1 MDCMGS
7 SPRTGCTGFSLHRD
21 SLQRTGC
28 KDSSLHTSFSPHRGS
43 WRRRGCTGS
52 SRHTDYRDCSPLPG
66 DAVPHRP
73 MSNLP
78 HSRRK
83 ARRGSRR
90 TGCRGS
96 SPRTGYTGFSLHRDY
111 RDYTGSSP
119 RTGYT
124 GSLRHM
130 DCTGFWPRMDSLQRR
145 GSSRRTGFWLRMD
158 FLQRRGSSPRMDWPR
173 PVRTGLRPESRRP
186 APTIRRRPEVPR
198 VSRPMTEAMI

>member
-28 KDSSLHTSFSPHRGS
+28 KDSSLHTGFWPHRGS

-52 SRHTDYRDCSPLPG
+52 SLRRDCMDFSPHKDCRGSSRHTDYRDFSPLPG

-96 SPRTGYTGFSLHRDY
+96 SPRTGYTG
-111 RDYTGSSP
+111 
-119 RTGYT
+119 
-124 GSLRHM
+124 SLRHM
-130 DCTGFWPRMDSLQRR
+130 DCTGFWPRMDS
-145 GSSRRTGFWLRMD
+145 
-158 FLQRRGSSPRMDWPR
+158 LQRRGSSPRMDWPR

>member
-1 MDCMGS
+1 MD
-7 SPRTGCTGFSLHRD
+7 
-21 SLQRTGC
+21 
-28 KDSSLHTSFSPHRGS
+28 FSPHKDCR
-43 WRRRGCTGS
+43 GS
-52 SRHTDYRDCSPLPG
+52 SRHTDYRDFSPLPG

-90 TGCRGS
+90 TG
-96 SPRTGYTGFSLHRDY
+96 YTGFSLHRDY
-111 RDYTGSSP
+111 RDYTDYTGFSP
-119 RTGYT
+119 RRGCT

-145 GSSRRTGFWLRMD
+145 GSSRRTGFWLRTD

>member
-7 SPRTGCTGFSLHRD
+7 LPRTGCTGFSLHRD

-96 SPRTGYTGFSLHRDY
+96 SPRTGYTG
-111 RDYTGSSP
+111 
-119 RTGYT
+119 
-124 GSLRHM
+124 SLRHM
-130 DCTGFWPRMDSLQRR
+130 DCTGFWL
-145 GSSRRTGFWLRMD
+145 RTD